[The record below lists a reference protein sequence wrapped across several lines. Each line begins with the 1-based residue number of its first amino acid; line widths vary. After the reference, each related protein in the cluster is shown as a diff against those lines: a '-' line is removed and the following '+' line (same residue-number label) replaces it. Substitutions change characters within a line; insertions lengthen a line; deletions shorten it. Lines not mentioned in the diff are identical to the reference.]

1 MLKNKPKIAVF
12 GLGHIGLP
20 AAALFADKG
29 FDVIGVDINEEVV
42 KSVNEGKSHI
52 LEPGLDEL
60 VERVVKN
67 GKLTATMD
75 GVEAAKKAKII
86 IIVVPTPV
94 TEKNR
99 PDLTYISSAC
109 RTISRGL
116 KKGDLVIVESTVPP
130 GTCDNVV
137 IPILEKSGLNVVKD
151 FGVAYTP
158 ERALPHN
165 TLYEMTHNARVI
177 GASDKKTAKRTA
189 KLYKHITCGKTIIV
203 KDLVT
208 AEMVKLMENTYRDVN
223 IALANE
229 FAMICESLGVDA
241 IDAINAANYHPRV
254 NIHTP
259 GPGVGG
265 HCLSVDPYFIVDVA
279 KKKGIDAKLIR
290 TAREINEYM
299 PFHVFKMIKRS
310 LKEKGKNLKGSTIG
324 ILGVAYK
331 GNVSDTR
338 RTPSK
343 PLINELINFG
353 ATVLAHDPYVSD
365 EEIEKMGA
373 KPATLNEVLNCDCIV
388 LMADHDDYRKI
399 SPEMIQNSIFIC
411 ARPLL
416 KPNGFLRKGILF
428 RGVGRI

>member
-1 MLKNKPKIAVF
+1 
-12 GLGHIGLP
+12 
-20 AAALFADKG
+20 
-29 FDVIGVDINEEVV
+29 
-42 KSVNEGKSHI
+42 
-52 LEPGLDEL
+52 
-60 VERVVKN
+60 
-67 GKLTATMD
+67 
-75 GVEAAKKAKII
+75 
-86 IIVVPTPV
+86 
-94 TEKNR
+94 
-99 PDLTYISSAC
+99 
-109 RTISRGL
+109 
-116 KKGDLVIVESTVPP
+116 
-130 GTCDNVV
+130 
-137 IPILEKSGLNVVKD
+137 
-151 FGVAYTP
+151 
-158 ERALPHN
+158 
-165 TLYEMTHNARVI
+165 MT
-177 GASDKKTAKRTA
+177 KTAKRTA

-365 EEIEKMGA
+365 EEIEKWVQSL
-373 KPATLNEVLNCDCIV
+373 P
-388 LMADHDDYRKI
+388 H
-399 SPEMIQNSIFIC
+399 
-411 ARPLL
+411 
-416 KPNGFLRKGILF
+416 
-428 RGVGRI
+428 